1 MTFLFLEMQEDDL
14 SEKGLFV
21 ASIMSRVRDLKNKC
35 KNEDNVTDEF
45 NFTKVSTDTTGMS
58 HLMIN

>member
-21 ASIMSRVRDLKNKC
+21 ASIMSRVRDLKNKY
-35 KNEDNVTDEF
+35 KHEDNVTDEL

-58 HLMIN
+58 RFS